1 MKFFELKRGKNT
13 PPHFSVQK
21 SSCSNPEKTPS
32 LFSCTKT
39 QLFEFRVGAFREK
52 IPLLSSCAKR
62 PMFENTVSYPHQLT
76 VQALVTGGGCSL
88 SRFSPLWALSAP
100 HPMIL
105 FRAAA
110 IAQRLKKTTMSVLE
124 GNYLQHGYIQQ
135 SRFPASYRCGND
147 HSDFG
152 LSSSILPGEFSGLK
166 HIPNQ

>member
-1 MKFFELKRGKNT
+1 MWSCGSRFRPESGSCSNESCSNQNLYKKALVRMKFFELKRGKNT

-76 VQALVTGGGCSL
+76 VQALGHSSQEGAVLSLAFLLSGLSLPLIHDTLEGCSCY
-88 SRFSPLWALSAP
+88 STATEA
-100 HPMIL
+100 
-105 FRAAA
+105 
-110 IAQRLKKTTMSVLE
+110 
-124 GNYLQHGYIQQ
+124 N
-135 SRFPASYRCGND
+135 
-147 HSDFG
+147 
-152 LSSSILPGEFSGLK
+152 
-166 HIPNQ
+166 